1 MDDPIGYFDH
11 SVTQMHGVPRAELE
25 PLQRAAMARRFA
37 QHRESIGMVGKLA
50 DRLGIREVVRL
61 EDLGPLLFPHTVFKS
76 YPASLLDK
84 KRFDLMTK
92 WLAKVTSYDLSNVD
106 TRRCASIDART
117 DPPCSETPL
126 QGITSPGPTGTRS
139 VVPNDATWA

>member
-61 EDLGPLLFPHTVFKS
+61 EDLGPLLFPHTIFKS

-84 KRFDLMTK
+84 NRFDLMTK
-92 WLAKVTSYDLSNVD
+92 WLDPLTSYDLSMGATTGCD
-106 TRRCASIDART
+106 SIHARI
-117 DPPCSETPL
+117 DPLDDQT
-126 QGITSPGPTGTRS
+126 
-139 VVPNDATWA
+139 

>member
-50 DRLGIREVVRL
+50 DRLG
-61 EDLGPLLFPHTVFKS
+61 DQ
-76 YPASLLDK
+76 
-84 KRFDLMTK
+84 
-92 WLAKVTSYDLSNVD
+92 
-106 TRRCASIDART
+106 
-117 DPPCSETPL
+117 TPL
-126 QGITSPGPTGTRS
+126 EVITSSGTTGTLS
-139 VVPNDATWA
+139 IIPKDKTGATYGMKMWRIFVFQTFGREP